1 MLSVVAVL
9 STCASADFLPAP
21 EPHETIEKA
30 KAAIIINV
38 NAILFICFFFNP
50 TKLINFAFIMAN
62 PLKQLAGQTV
72 IYGLSTILARII
84 NFLFVPIYTRLLTPE
99 SYGVVTEFMAY
110 IAVLQ
115 VVLVLGLETGCFRFA
130 NKEGV
135 DPKKVYSSAFVT
147 VFCVSATFLALM
159 IAFASPIAS
168 LLGYGGYEACVMYMG
183 GILALDAVTAI
194 LFAKLRQENKAFKFA
209 ILKTVKI
216 ITETAA
222 NLVLFLWFPKHVD
235 SARWLLHFI
244 PETPDFSYVIF
255 AIFISCIVCGLL
267 FIPDFLKLSFRLDR
281 KLMRQM
287 LAYSLPLMVAAL
299 PGVIND
305 FLDRILFRF
314 FDTNA
319 DAWRSSLGLYQAAV
333 KLAVIMNLFIQMF
346 RYAAE
351 PFFFKRAREKDSRQ
365 LYASVQEYF
374 TAFCGL
380 VFLGVILYIDI
391 IALILGPQFRSAVGI
406 VPVMLLS
413 YMILGMLFNVSM
425 WYKLSG
431 KTDMAIW
438 ITLSGLAVT
447 ALVII
452 LFMPKYSYWAAAFG
466 HLASYVV
473 MFAISSVLGA
483 KYYPIPY
490 RWGRLMGIFLLMGT
504 AYGASLLVDSL
515 FFADVALGQSPAGQ
529 VVAKLGV
536 HTLLILLYALAAWK
550 TIRHRS

>member
-1 MLSVVAVL
+1 M
-9 STCASADFLPAP
+9 
-21 EPHETIEKA
+21 
-30 KAAIIINV
+30 
-38 NAILFICFFFNP
+38 
-50 TKLINFAFIMAN
+50 
-62 PLKQLAGQTV
+62 

-135 DPKKVYSSAFVT
+135 DPKKVYSNAFVT

-159 IAFASPIAS
+159 IAFAGPISAA
-168 LLGYGGYEACVMYMG
+168 LGYEGYSSCIMYMG
-183 GILALDAVTAI
+183 GILALDSVTAI
-194 LFAKLRQENKAFKFA
+194 LFAKLRQEGRALKFA
-209 ILKTVKI
+209 IFKTIKI
-216 ITETAA
+216 VTETAA
-222 NLVLFLWFPKHVD
+222 NLVLFLWFPKYCAQVAAQAGTQAGALTASD
-235 SARWLLHFI
+235 VWLLKFI
-244 PETPDFSYVIF
+244 PATPDFSYVIF
-255 AIFISCIVCGLL
+255 AIFISCVVCGLL
-267 FIPDFLKLSFRLDR
+267 FIPDYLKLSFRLEP
-281 KLMRQM
+281 KLLRQM

-299 PGVIND
+299 PGIVND
-305 FLDRILFRF
+305 FLDRILFRY

-319 DAWRSSLGLYQAAV
+319 EAWRSSLGLYQAAV

-351 PFFFKRAREKDSRQ
+351 PFFFRRAREKDSKD
-365 LYASVQEYF
+365 LYALVQEYF

-391 IALILGPQFRSAVGI
+391 IALILGPQFRSAVGV

-431 KTDMAIW
+431 KTNMAIW
-438 ITLSGLAVT
+438 ITFAGLAVT
-447 ALVII
+447 AVVIV
-452 LFMPKYSYWAAAFG
+452 LFMPKYSYWAAAYG

-473 MFAISSVLGA
+473 MFAISALLGA

-490 RWGRLMGIFLLMGT
+490 RWGRLAAIVGLMFLV
-504 AYGASLLVDSL
+504 YGVSMYLDTKCFTNVVIGEASNGLV
-515 FFADVALGQSPAGQ
+515 A
-529 VVAKLGV
+529 AKLGV
-536 HTLLILLYALAAWK
+536 HTLFIALYAVGSWI
-550 TIRHRS
+550 TIRKR

>member
-1 MLSVVAVL
+1 
-9 STCASADFLPAP
+9 
-21 EPHETIEKA
+21 
-30 KAAIIINV
+30 
-38 NAILFICFFFNP
+38 
-50 TKLINFAFIMAN
+50 MAN

-115 VVLVLGLETGCFRFA
+115 VVLVMGLETGCFRFA
-130 NKEGV
+130 NKEGI
-135 DPKKVYSSAFVT
+135 DPKKVYSNAFVT

-159 IAFASPIAS
+159 IAFAGQISSA
-168 LLGYGGYEACVMYMG
+168 LGYVGYEACIMYMG

-194 LFAKLRQENKAFKFA
+194 LFAKLRQENKALRFAVFKT
-209 ILKTVKI
+209 IKI
-216 ITETAA
+216 VTETVA
-222 NLVLFLWFPKHVD
+222 NLVLFLWFPKHVA
-235 SARWLLHFI
+235 SAPWLLNFI

-267 FIPDFLKLSFRLDR
+267 FIPEYLRLSFSLDQ
-281 KLMRQM
+281 KLLRQM

-299 PGVIND
+299 PGIVND
-305 FLDRILFRF
+305 FLDRILFRY

-319 DAWRSSLGLYQAAV
+319 EAWRSSLGLYQAAV

-351 PFFFKRAREKDSRQ
+351 PFFFRRAKEKDSRE

-380 VFLGVILYIDI
+380 VFLGVILYIDV
-391 IALILGPQFRSAVGI
+391 IALILGPQFRSAVGV
-406 VPVMLLS
+406 VPIMLLS
-413 YMILGMLFNVSM
+413 YMLLGMLFNVSM

-431 KTDMAIW
+431 KTNMAIW
-438 ITLSGLAVT
+438 ITLAGLVVT
-447 ALVII
+447 ALVIVI
-452 LFMPKYSYWAAAFG
+452 FMPKYSYWAAAYG

-490 RWGRLMGIFLLMGT
+490 RWGRLLTIAIFMGA
-504 AYGASLLVDSL
+504 AYGASLLLDML
-515 FFADVALGQSPAGQ
+515 FFDGVAFGQSSVGS
-529 VVAKLGV
+529 VVAKLSV
-536 HTLLILLYALAAWK
+536 HTALIIGYIAAVWRL
-550 TIRHRS
+550 IRRK